1 MNITL
6 VPKNNL
12 ATSILNGLTTSSGL
26 TGGDY
31 TVGSINTSYDPF
43 SVMDNWTS
51 KWPGLFSTFDAVTSS
66 YGGYS
71 NPWKVNKN
79 NENLYEIELE
89 MPRFKKENIN
99 ISVENEVLH
108 VNAEQD
114 SLKFYHS
121 VSLYKEID
129 PESINAKLDHGVL
142 YITANKAESAKPKK
156 ITIKTA

>member
-1 MNITL
+1 
-6 VPKNNL
+6 
-12 ATSILNGLTTSSGL
+12 
-26 TGGDY
+26 
-31 TVGSINTSYDPF
+31 
-43 SVMDNWTS
+43 MDNWTS
-51 KWPGLFSTFDAVTSS
+51 KWPNLFSTFDAVTSS
-66 YGGYS
+66 YGYS
-71 NPWKVNKN
+71 NLWKVNKD

-108 VNAEQD
+108 INAEQD
-114 SLKFYHS
+114 SLKFYNS

>member
-6 VPKNNL
+6 IPKNDL
-12 ATSILNGLTTSSGL
+12 SILNGLTTSSAL
-26 TGGDY
+26 TGGNY
-31 TVGSINTSYDPF
+31 NTVGSYGSFYDPF

-51 KWPGLFSTFDAVTSS
+51 KWPGLFKTFDAVSTSYS
-66 YGGYS
+66 YS
-71 NPWKVNKN
+71 SPWKINKD

-108 VNAEQD
+108 INAEQD

-121 VSLYKEID
+121 VALYKEID

-156 ITIKTA
+156 ITIKTV

>member
-6 VPKNNL
+6 VPKNDL
-12 ATSILNGLTTSSGL
+12 SILNGLTTSSGL
-26 TGGDY
+26 TGGNY
-31 TVGSINTSYDPF
+31 QVGSYGSFYDPF
-43 SVMDNWTS
+43 SIMDNWTS
-51 KWPGLFSTFDAVTSS
+51 KWPNLFSTFDAVTSS
-66 YGGYS
+66 YGYS
-71 NPWKVNKN
+71 NLWKVNKD

-108 VNAEQD
+108 INAEQD
-114 SLKFYHS
+114 SLKFYNS

>member
-6 VPKNNL
+6 IPKNNL
-12 ATSILNGLTTSSGL
+12 TNSSAFSLGSTSFTP
-26 TGGDY
+26 
-31 TVGSINTSYDPF
+31 YDPF
-43 SVMDNWTS
+43 YMIDSWKTQ
-51 KWPGLFSTFDAVTSS
+51 WPSLFNTFDAVTSS
-66 YGGYS
+66 YSYS
-71 NPWKVNKN
+71 TPWKVNKN

-108 VNAEQD
+108 IDAEQD

-129 PESINAKLDHGVL
+129 AESINAKLDHGVL